1 MIWSEYLPSFGF
13 WLTAIEL
20 IKKDTHYIF
29 AVPFIG
35 IDMVGDL
42 LNPINEIIYRIL
54 IVRPIHFD
62 L

>member
-1 MIWSEYLPSFGF
+1 MIWSEYLSSFGF
-13 WLTAIEL
+13 WLIAIEL

-42 LNPINEIIYRIL
+42 LNPINEIIY
-54 IVRPIHFD
+54 VVSAV
-62 L
+62 